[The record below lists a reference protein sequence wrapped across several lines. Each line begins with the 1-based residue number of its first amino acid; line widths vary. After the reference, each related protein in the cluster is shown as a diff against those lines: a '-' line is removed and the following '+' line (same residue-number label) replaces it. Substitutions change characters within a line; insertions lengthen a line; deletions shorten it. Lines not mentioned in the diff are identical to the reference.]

1 MWAHWL
7 GASAGAGHLWTG
19 PWPSAG
25 GPVASQ
31 TGVRQSHWEESGAW
45 VRAEKTESAPQE
57 EVSSGCVTEGEA
69 GLPTHL
75 CELCR
80 AL

>member
-1 MWAHWL
+1 MCAHWL
-7 GASAGAGHLWTG
+7 GGSAGAGHLWTG
-19 PWPSAG
+19 PWPSPG

-31 TGVRQSHWEESGAW
+31 TSSRQGHRKESGAW
-45 VRAEKTESAPQE
+45 VRAEKMESAPQE
-57 EVSSGCVTEGEA
+57 EVSSSCVTEGEA

-75 CELCR
+75 CELCQ